1 MRVFTK
7 LPEIP
12 PPLSVLAGVSLMVA
26 TSLGLVGCGR
36 APAPRPVSTA
46 DPGWRAETSHDHAHG
61 DHDHAPGPHGGTLAD
76 WGGGVYHVE
85 FTVDHEATEAVIHVL
100 GADERTPAPV
110 RASGGKLLLTI
121 REPAFQVEVFA
132 RPLEGESEDVASR
145 YVGTHQ
151 SLGIV
156 REFAGTISGQV
167 DDTPYAGDF
176 MEHAH
181 AHETVGNH

>member
-1 MRVFTK
+1 MRVFMK
-7 LPEIP
+7 LPETP
-12 PPLSVLAGVSLMVA
+12 PLLSVLAGVSLTVA
-26 TSLGLVGCGR
+26 TALGLVGCGR
-36 APAPRPVSTA
+36 TPAPRPGSTA
-46 DPGWRAETSHDHAHG
+46 DPGRRAETLHDHAHV

-110 RASGGKLLLTI
+110 QASGRKLLLTI
-121 REPAFQVEVFA
+121 REPAFQVELFA

-167 DDTPYAGDF
+167 DGTPYAGDF

-181 AHETVGNH
+181 AHETIGNP